1 MARTVTIDSPLP
13 DNDALSV
20 GSVFRTYGAEV
31 ARWAAR
37 LGGPRLDVEDVV
49 QEVFAVVCRKLHGFQ
64 GDSKVETWLFGITD
78 NVVRNQRRRA
88 AVRRILVGWSDN
100 LAEMPSQA
108 PTPLEDIE
116 ARQRAARAY
125 EVLDRLPD
133 KYRRVM
139 ILFELEQLTS
149 EEIAALLGAKPNTV
163 RVWLFRAREKFLA
176 CQRKLE
182 ETEERR

>member
-1 MARTVTIDSPLP
+1 VFKATR
-13 DNDALSV
+13 AL
-20 GSVFRTYGAEV
+20 GR
-31 ARWAAR
+31 
-37 LGGPRLDVEDVV
+37 D
-49 QEVFAVVCRKLHGFQ
+49 AVVAVNIGENVHI
-64 GDSKVETWLFGITD
+64 VEGQSRGQREVQKD
-78 NVVRNQRRRA
+78 PSRRRA